1 MSRQQQVDPGPVVVV
16 IGGGVA
22 GLCAARELVA
32 AGLRV
37 RVLESSGT
45 LGGSVASHELAGLT
59 LDAGAESFSTRSD
72 TVPALARE
80 LGLGDKICTPNP
92 VGAWLHL
99 PGLDGGS
106 TAVPL
111 PKSGLL
117 GIPAD
122 VRDPELS
129 GLIGRAASVRAGLDR
144 ALPLGGLLNQEQLSL
159 GAVVRARMGPE
170 VLKRLVAPV
179 VGGVLSADPDDLDV
193 DAAVP
198 GLRAMMR
205 KHGSLGA
212 AVGAMRKAAPAGTAV
227 AGLEGGMHQLVTAL
241 IQRLERDGAVLET
254 AARVRNLVRTAD
266 GWVVTTQSD
275 TLEADAVVVAT
286 DGPTAV
292 DLLAP
297 TVPRLQEDRPAV
309 VPAVALVS
317 LVVDMP
323 ELDAAPRGT
332 GVLVARDTPGVRA
345 KALTHATSKWSWLA
359 ERAGPGSHVL
369 RLSFGR
375 GADDD
380 DTAQLPDDDLYRIA
394 LQDASVLL
402 GVDISTTDVVDWDV
416 VRWNNA
422 LPHATLGHRDRIARI
437 RVAAAD
443 QRGLEM
449 TGAWLAGTGLVSVI
463 DNARDR
469 GAALARRLTAG
480 R

>member
-1 MSRQQQVDPGPVVVV
+1 MSREKQVEAGPGVVV
-16 IGGGVA
+16 IGGGIA

-37 RVLESSGT
+37 TVLESSERF
-45 LGGSVASHELAGLT
+45 GGSVASHELAGLT

-80 LGLGDKICTPNP
+80 LGLGSLVCSPDP

-99 PGLDGGS
+99 PGPEGGS

-122 VRDPELS
+122 VRDPDLPR
-129 GLIGRAASVRAGLDR
+129 LIGRAASVRAGLDR
-144 ALPLGGLLNQEQLSL
+144 ALPLGGLLNQDQLSL
-159 GAVVRARMGPE
+159 GAVVRARMGSE

-205 KHGSLGA
+205 RHGSLGA
-212 AVGAMRKAAPAGTAV
+212 AVGAMRQAAPAGTAV
-227 AGLEGGMHQLVTAL
+227 AGLDGGMHQLATAL
-241 IQRLERDGAVLET
+241 IERLRQDGANLQ
-254 AARVRNLVRTAD
+254 AQQDVRSLVRTGD
-266 GWVVTTQSD
+266 GWTVNTQNGS
-275 TLEADAVVVAT
+275 LAADAVIVAT
-286 DGPTAV
+286 GGPTAV

-297 TVPRLQEDRPAV
+297 TVPRLHDDRPAV

-317 LVVDMP
+317 LVMDVP

-332 GVLVARDTPGVRA
+332 GVLVARDVPDVRA
-345 KALTHATSKWSWLA
+345 KALTHATAKWSWLA
-359 ERAGPGSHVL
+359 ERAGPGNHVV
-369 RLSFGR
+369 RLSYGR

-380 DTAQLPDDDLYRIA
+380 DSARLADDDLYELA
-394 LQDASVLL
+394 LRDASVLL
-402 GVDISTTDVVDWDV
+402 GVEVNPTDVVDWDV
-416 VRWNNA
+416 VRWTNA
-422 LPHATLGHRDRIARI
+422 LPHATLGHRDRVARI
-437 RVAAAD
+437 RAAAAEVS
-443 QRGLEM
+443 GLEI
-449 TGAWLAGTGLVSVI
+449 TGAWLAGTGLVAVI

-469 GAALARRLTAG
+469 GAALARRLQPG